1 MNSEQAG
8 ELLLERFGQL
18 TYQFL
23 DASTEVWSSCPIL
36 KEWKAK
42 YDEANTDPRKAK
54 IFVQVLFAEFNRDFK
69 PFFGRLNAK
78 DATVFE
84 EPFAPFV
91 RIQASEKFK
100 SVAED
105 IQNTCWDYIVQIVQ
119 SATIGDVYSK
129 CPEEMI
135 KRISTMADTIVNDIQ
150 NNRFDITKLNPM
162 EISKQMMQ
170 DLNPEDLE
178 VWGKTLMD
186 SGNVESI
193 MGMMSGILGGANGVA
208 GVQMP
213 PINPAM
219 IQDIIQSMNGG
230 GGAPFDLSLF
240 QKK

>member
-23 DASTEVWSSCPIL
+23 DASTEVWNTCPIL
-36 KEWKAK
+36 KEWKNK

-54 IFVQVLFAEFNRDFK
+54 IYVQVLFAEFTRDFK
-69 PFFGRLNAK
+69 PYFSRLNAK

-91 RIQASEKFK
+91 KIQASEKFK
-100 SVAED
+100 SVPID
-105 IQNTCWDYIVQIVQ
+105 VQNTCWDYISQIVQ

-129 CPEEMI
+129 CPQDMLQ
-135 KRISTMADTIVNDIQ
+135 RISTMADSIVNDIQ
-150 NNRFDITKLNPM
+150 NGSFDVTKLNPT

-170 DLNPEDLE
+170 GMNPEELE
-178 VWGKTLMD
+178 SWGKSLMD
-186 SGNVESI
+186 SGNIEGIVS
-193 MGMMSGILGGANGVA
+193 MMSGLLGGNNNLVG
-208 GVQMP
+208 MP
-213 PINPAM
+213 PINPQM
-219 IQDIIQSMNGG
+219 IQDILQNLNNGDG
-230 GGAPFDLSLF
+230 GSLPFDLSLF